1 MSKIRVEQR
10 EPRGLAVDESEQHLK
25 PPLGPEPMTAQIIF
39 GGNDGVGRLVV
50 GSQLSDQPQEQTN
63 MTSPEVAKG
72 TGWRHPVL
80 FGRSA
85 LCRSGYRYGRGGRC

>member
-1 MSKIRVEQR
+1 
-10 EPRGLAVDESEQHLK
+10 
-25 PPLGPEPMTAQIIF
+25 
-39 GGNDGVGRLVV
+39 
-50 GSQLSDQPQEQTN
+50 
-63 MTSPEVAKG
+63 VAKG